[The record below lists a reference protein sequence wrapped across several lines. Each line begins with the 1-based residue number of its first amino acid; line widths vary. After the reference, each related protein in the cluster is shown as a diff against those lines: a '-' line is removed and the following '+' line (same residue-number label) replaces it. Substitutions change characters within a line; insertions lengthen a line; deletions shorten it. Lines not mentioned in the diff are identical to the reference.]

1 MADIK
6 TMRQEVVMV
15 YKVVLS
21 NEGDDLAYTGIAFT
35 FEDIEDVISLFDTV
49 ARHTSDTEIYIRMI
63 DDQGE
68 YLWQRRIF
76 SKEEKSPY

>member
-1 MADIK
+1 MA
-6 TMRQEVVMV
+6 

-21 NEGDDLAYTGIAFT
+21 NEGDNPAYRGIAFT

-63 DDQGE
+63 DD
-68 YLWQRRIF
+68 
-76 SKEEKSPY
+76 